1 MLISTSFIILN
12 FILSVLFIIFYLFI
26 IIIIKKT
33 IHTFFLFK
41 IEILFLLH
49 RISNENKKKY
59 KYKNKIR

>member
-41 IEILFLLH
+41 IEILFLLPP
-49 RISNENKKKY
+49 Y
-59 KYKNKIR
+59 KQRK

>member
-26 IIIIKKT
+26 FIYLFIIIIKKT

-41 IEILFLLH
+41 IEILFLLPP
-49 RISNENKKKY
+49 Y
-59 KYKNKIR
+59 KQRK